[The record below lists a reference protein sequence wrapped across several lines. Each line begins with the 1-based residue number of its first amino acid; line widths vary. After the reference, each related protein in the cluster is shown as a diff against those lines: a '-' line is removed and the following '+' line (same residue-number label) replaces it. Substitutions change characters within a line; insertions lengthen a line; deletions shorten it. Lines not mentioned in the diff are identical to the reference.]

1 MLPWNGK
8 APLIQ
13 IAPMMDVTDRNFRA
27 FVRLLSRRAELWTE
41 MVVDGTLIHTQ
52 SLGDFLGHD
61 ELERPLVC
69 QIGGCCPDK
78 MAAAAEIVC
87 NWHTKFDSININVG
101 CPSSK
106 VAGRG
111 KFGATLMKEAEAV
124 RDIVHSVK
132 RKVDI
137 PVSVKTR
144 IGVDDKDDF
153 GFLANFVETVSAA
166 GVEHFIIHAR
176 KALLDGIKPTQ
187 NRSVP
192 PLNYGRVYELCD
204 AFPHLKFTLNGGVT
218 NLAMAEKL
226 LYGKWSDGN
235 VRTDALMRR
244 ITQEGRRRPLFGIMI
259 GRAALNNPCLLG
271 EVDTKIYGEVVNP
284 ETCKTRRSILENYMK
299 HIDLVNESKEDSHLK
314 SPFQQL
320 RPIFGVFH
328 GTHGNRKFR
337 QTLDDLTRTWVKHHK
352 RGLLS
357 SVISDALTVFT
368 EDLQDI
374 PDRRITEKTDSSTVS
389 SG

>member
-153 GFLANFVETVSAA
+153 GFLANFVEVVIILLLTINDVLVQVPIILSIGFALPQTVSAA

-192 PLNYGRVYELCD
+192 PLNYGR
-204 AFPHLKFTLNGGVT
+204 
-218 NLAMAEKL
+218 
-226 LYGKWSDGN
+226 
-235 VRTDALMRR
+235 
-244 ITQEGRRRPLFGIMI
+244 
-259 GRAALNNPCLLG
+259 
-271 EVDTKIYGEVVNP
+271 
-284 ETCKTRRSILENYMK
+284 
-299 HIDLVNESKEDSHLK
+299 
-314 SPFQQL
+314 
-320 RPIFGVFH
+320 
-328 GTHGNRKFR
+328 
-337 QTLDDLTRTWVKHHK
+337 
-352 RGLLS
+352 
-357 SVISDALTVFT
+357 
-368 EDLQDI
+368 
-374 PDRRITEKTDSSTVS
+374 
-389 SG
+389 

>member
-1 MLPWNGK
+1 
-8 APLIQ
+8 
-13 IAPMMDVTDRNFRA
+13 
-27 FVRLLSRRAELWTE
+27 
-41 MVVDGTLIHTQ
+41 
-52 SLGDFLGHD
+52 
-61 ELERPLVC
+61 
-69 QIGGCCPDK
+69 
-78 MAAAAEIVC
+78 
-87 NWHTKFDSININVG
+87 
-101 CPSSK
+101 
-106 VAGRG
+106 
-111 KFGATLMKEAEAV
+111 
-124 RDIVHSVK
+124 
-132 RKVDI
+132 
-137 PVSVKTR
+137 
-144 IGVDDKDDF
+144 
-153 GFLANFVETVSAA
+153 
-166 GVEHFIIHAR
+166 
-176 KALLDGIKPTQ
+176 
-187 NRSVP
+187 
-192 PLNYGRVYELCD
+192 
-204 AFPHLKFTLNGGVT
+204 
-218 NLAMAEKL
+218 MAEKL